1 MDELRR
7 VVGVRRKGDA
17 LRAVET
23 EIVQEKSSA
32 LGRAGVRLDEALAAL
47 RQARTVLDEV
57 ERRLRQGGNSVE
69 AASKLRSMH
78 AKLVGDIGVLRQRA
92 HLAHQSLI
100 IQREAVGAWHHTDVE
115 RCYRVAE
122 DLA

>member
-1 MDELRR
+1 MDELR
-7 VVGVRRKGDA
+7 VVAVRRKGDA

-32 LGRAGVRLDEALAAL
+32 LGRAGVRLEEALAAL
-47 RQARTVLDEV
+47 RQARTALDEV

-69 AASKLRSMH
+69 AANELRSRH
-78 AKLVGDIGVLRQRA
+78 TKLVGDIGVLRQRV

-100 IQREAVGAWHHTDVE
+100 IQREAVGARHHADVE